1 MKFNIDNYTAGL
13 NPTVLTLECETEFE
27 KVALTHLVDQSG
39 GRLSVS
45 VCREEESQSWSNIKS
60 LIIYK
65 RESKKKQTP
74 KCS

>member
-1 MKFNIDNYTAGL
+1 MKFNIDNYTVGS
-13 NPTVLTLECETEFE
+13 NPTVLTLVCETEFE
-27 KVALTHLVDQSG
+27 KVALTHLVDQFG

-45 VCREEESQSWSNIKS
+45 VCREEESQPWSNIKS

-65 RESKKKQTP
+65 RESKKKQTS